1 MVLGYRREEA
11 LEEDVP
17 DVVLTAPLRRPVRGW
32 QVAVLVVVAVG
43 LVARFVARSHLW
55 LDEALSVNIAR
66 LPVGDIPDAL
76 RRDGS
81 PPLYY
86 LLLHG
91 WMALLGTGTVA
102 VRALSG
108 LFAVAAVPL
117 VWVAARRVGGR
128 RAAVAALLLLSM
140 SPFAVRYATEARMY
154 SLLILLAVA
163 GWLLFDDLLE
173 RFSWP
178 KAALLS
184 LVVGASL
191 LTHYWAIY
199 VVLVAAGAAV
209 WRARRG
215 PRRAD
220 GLRLLAAL
228 GVGCALFLPWLP
240 SFLYQ
245 LAHTATPWGNPA
257 GAREFFDTTF
267 QFTGGF
273 WDPGFILGLVAW
285 ALIALALLGRPI
297 DDRRVELDLRTR
309 PESRRLAVA
318 GFGSLAVAIVLGQVI
333 QSAFAARYTAVLF
346 PYVILLVALG
356 ATRFASPRVYGAVLA
371 VAVVLGAIAIVP
383 GVFGERTTAPKI
395 ARILETSARPGDVVA
410 YCPDQMGPSV
420 SRLLEGRDLVQLTF
434 PNAGR
439 PERVDWVDYGKRNR
453 AAKVEPFV
461 QLLLDR
467 AGPERNIWLVW
478 APGYRTFGTKCSA
491 MSDRLEE
498 ARPDMTRRLKLT
510 RKYFEHPGLI
520 QFRPSPAG
528 GGATD

>member
-1 MVLGYRREEA
+1 MVLGYRGDEA
-11 LEEDVP
+11 LEEGVADVI
-17 DVVLTAPLRRPVRGW
+17 LSAPVRRRVRGW
-32 QVAVLVVVAVG
+32 EPAVVAVVAVG
-43 LVARFVARSHLW
+43 LVVRFVAHSHLW

-66 LPVGDIPDAL
+66 LPLADIPEAL
-76 RRDGS
+76 RHDGS

-91 WMALLGTGTVA
+91 WMAVFGAGTVA
-102 VRALSG
+102 VRTLSG
-108 LFAVAAVPL
+108 LFAVAALPL
-117 VWVAARRVGGR
+117 MWVAARRLGGR
-128 RAAVAALLLLSM
+128 RAAVAGLLLLSM

-154 SLLILLAVA
+154 SMLVVLALA

-173 RFSWP
+173 RFSWS
-178 KAALLS
+178 KAALLAV
-184 LVVGASL
+184 LVGASL
-191 LTHYWAIY
+191 LTHYWAVY
-199 VVLVAAGAAV
+199 VVLVAAGAAG

-220 GLRLLAAL
+220 GLRLLATL
-228 GVGCALFLPWLP
+228 GTGCALFLPWVP

-245 LAHTATPWGNPA
+245 MAHTATPWGKPA

-273 WDPGFILGLVAW
+273 WDPGFILGLLAW

-297 DDRRVELDLRTR
+297 DGRRVELDFRTR
-309 PESRRLAVA
+309 PESRRVAVA
-318 GFGSLAVAIVLGQVI
+318 AFGSLAVAIVLGQVI

-346 PYVILLVALG
+346 PYMILLVALG
-356 ATRFASPRVYGAVLA
+356 ATRLVSPRVYGGALSLA
-371 VAVVLGAIAIVP
+371 VILGAIAIVP

-395 ARILETSARPGDVVA
+395 ARILKASAQPGDVVA
-410 YCPDQMGPSV
+410 YCPDQVGPSV
-420 SRLLEGRDLVQLTF
+420 SRLLEGQDLVHLTF
-434 PNAGR
+434 PNAGS

-467 AGPERNIWLVW
+467 AGPEHDIWLVW
-478 APGYRTFGTKCSA
+478 APGFRTFSTKCTS
-491 MSDRLEE
+491 MIEVLEE

-510 RKYFEHPGLI
+510 SKYFEHPGLV
-520 QFRPSPAG
+520 QFRPNAS
-528 GGATD
+528 